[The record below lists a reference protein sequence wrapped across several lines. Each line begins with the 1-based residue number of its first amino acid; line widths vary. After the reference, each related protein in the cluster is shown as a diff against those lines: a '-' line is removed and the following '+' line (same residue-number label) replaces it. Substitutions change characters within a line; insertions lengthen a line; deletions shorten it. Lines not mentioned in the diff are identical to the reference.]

1 MLSNKLRFRGGL
13 DFMTNGKED
22 DTLIRLYGSK
32 FGCDYDIMT
41 KLTLSLNGTIR
52 INDSKVYSKDE
63 IDNDE
68 DGKIDEAN
76 ENWSINS
83 SGMFITLGY
92 RF

>member
-1 MLSNKLRFRGGL
+1 
-13 DFMTNGKED
+13 
-22 DTLIRLYGSK
+22 
-32 FGCDYDIMT
+32 MT